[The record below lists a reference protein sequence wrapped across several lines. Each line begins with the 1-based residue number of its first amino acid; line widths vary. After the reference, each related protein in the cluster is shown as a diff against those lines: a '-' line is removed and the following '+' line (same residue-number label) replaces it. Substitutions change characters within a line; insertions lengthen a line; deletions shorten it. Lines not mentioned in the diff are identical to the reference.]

1 MLDRPFFP
9 SFNSVQSWDF
19 FMMLTMP
26 KIPRTT
32 SPPVSQGFF
41 PPVYYRLIP
50 SSSCFESLFVL
61 APDTTGISFTTFS
74 HQLDGPRWP
83 CLSLLLLLS
92 FSQPSVSDKN
102 ELHSWFPRSTLI
114 AVAQM
119 ITGKKQKQNGL
130 ISKVFI

>member
-1 MLDRPFFP
+1 
-9 SFNSVQSWDF
+9 
-19 FMMLTMP
+19 MMLTMP
-26 KIPRTT
+26 EIPRTT

-102 ELHSWFPRSTLI
+102 ELHS
-114 AVAQM
+114 
-119 ITGKKQKQNGL
+119 
-130 ISKVFI
+130 